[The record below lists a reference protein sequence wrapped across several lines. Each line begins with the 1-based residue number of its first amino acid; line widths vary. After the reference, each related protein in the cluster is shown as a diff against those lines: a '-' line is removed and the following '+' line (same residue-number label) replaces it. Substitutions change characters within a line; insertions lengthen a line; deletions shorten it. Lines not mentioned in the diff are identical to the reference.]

1 MINLK
6 KNKKQKGHLD
16 DIWIELG
23 IKSFARF
30 YALDIEDAITIAS
43 NPNDIFFEMIGQM
56 NASLNE
62 YEDFMVRIKKMDV
75 EEKPTRLDIL
85 DL

>member
-1 MINLK
+1 MRK
-6 KNKKQKGHLD
+6 KKQKKFINRFD

-30 YALDIEDAITIAS
+30 YALDIEDVHKIAS
-43 NPNDIFFEMIGQM
+43 NPNNTFYEMLEEM
-56 NASLNE
+56 NLSLSE
-62 YEDFMVRIKKMDV
+62 YEDFMVKVKKMDV
-75 EEKPTRLDIL
+75 EEKYTRLDIL

>member
-1 MINLK
+1 M
-6 KNKKQKGHLD
+6 NKKQLRNFKKNS

-30 YALDIEDAITIAS
+30 FALDIEDAVEIAS
-43 NPNDIFFEMIGQM
+43 NPNDTFYDMLSEMY
-56 NASLNE
+56 ASLSE
-62 YEDFMVRIKKMDV
+62 YEDFMVKIKKMDIK
-75 EEKPTRLDIL
+75 EKLNRLDFL